1 MRWGQYILGL
11 QEGVSR
17 GQSGRG
23 GQTYRHETFMSPRL
37 RSGWALARAAKT
49 MCRPHRGQGRLDAMD
64 AVGEN
69 QDMEALQLLSLGEK
83 PVGRPHPCD
92 QGCTRHGR
100 CLLLNPVL
108 LAQPLLDL
116 GVPSGCFEDG
126 VQSCDRAQQ
135 RG

>member
-1 MRWGQYILGL
+1 
-11 QEGVSR
+11 
-17 GQSGRG
+17 
-23 GQTYRHETFMSPRL
+23 
-37 RSGWALARAAKT
+37 

-69 QDMEALQLLSLGEK
+69 QDMEALQLLSLGRSHVDAPTPATK
-83 PVGRPHPCD
+83 DAPG
-92 QGCTRHGR
+92 TAR

-135 RG
+135 PRG